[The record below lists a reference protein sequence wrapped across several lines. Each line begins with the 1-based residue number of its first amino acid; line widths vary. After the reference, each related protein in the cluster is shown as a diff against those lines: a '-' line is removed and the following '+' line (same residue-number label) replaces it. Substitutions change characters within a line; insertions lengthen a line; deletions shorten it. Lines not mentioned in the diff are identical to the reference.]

1 MIAGSDRSNKG
12 KVVCDSR
19 TSHKS
24 MVLIEEVGGQYR
36 AYPLGLKGA
45 VEGKGGSRDEALEA
59 MARALKS
66 HIAGIGRTIL

>member
-1 MIAGSDRSNKG
+1 
-12 KVVCDSR
+12 
-19 TSHKS
+19 